1 MIRDLCFVKR
11 STASKS
17 PQLIHKII
25 FRTYLIGPFIVIGSK
40 KEAKHMKGYV
50 TYIEN
55 DTLTKQGSL
64 QNRRTG
70 SRDLSLAW
78 VSRYSIARVEWIPYA
93 KTVLQQQAMVRDR
106 ASFRF
111 ATVVLVVAV

>member
-64 QNRRTG
+64 QNRRPG
-70 SRDLSLAW
+70 SRDL
-78 VSRYSIARVEWIPYA
+78 A
-93 KTVLQQQAMVRDR
+93 KPTLCKN
-106 ASFRF
+106 S
-111 ATVVLVVAV
+111 VAPGKSWPQ